1 MSDKKFHFNMFDY
14 ANRAQPEFVE
24 IADAHRPYVKMGED
38 NMYPH
43 YLEALYTG
51 SAIHSAV
58 VKGVADM
65 IYGHG
70 LGSPEEDKHVDQYLN
85 LQALFSDKTCLRRLC
100 FDYKLYGQGYL
111 NVIYS
116 ADRSK
121 IAEVHHLPSAN
132 LRAGQVN
139 DDGEVEVYYY
149 SDNWAEVTQG
159 RKEPQP
165 IPAFDTQDRTAA
177 SQVLHIKQ
185 YSPISH
191 YYGVCDY
198 IGSQRYIDLDREISE
213 FHLANIRNGLMP
225 SLILNFNNGVPSSEE
240 RSDLERLIYDKFGGA
255 TNAGKFLMT
264 FNDSSENAPTIE
276 SFQPTDPQQVYAF
289 MSSEVV
295 TKILSGHRVTSP
307 LLFGIRD
314 EGGGFGSN
322 ADEMRDGYDL
332 FYHTV
337 IQPMQEHIVQ
347 NLRPLLSVNNIVL
360 PIEFKK
366 LVPAAFMEKKEEPR
380 VAPAV
385 QMSSEKKIS
394 KGQGQVWL
402 NRLKFKA
409 SPMPEGWIEVKRE
422 TVDDHKVDR
431 RIHERQY
438 FYNEYANFEEP
449 SEWGDVT
456 GPDGTQFA
464 LRYEYKQTDDT
475 PRQFGSREFCEDMM
489 RLADQGAK
497 YRYEDIQDM
506 GDDGVNEDFAAAGE
520 DRYSIWE
527 FKGGVYC
534 RHGWVRVIYAS
545 QADQTLSREELAAEW
560 DEVMKRVGA
569 NPYVPGVGIER
580 EAPNQMPNR
589 ASLK

>member
-191 YYGVCDY
+191 YYGVT
-198 IGSQRYIDLDREISE
+198 
-213 FHLANIRNGLMP
+213 
-225 SLILNFNNGVPSSEE
+225 
-240 RSDLERLIYDKFGGA
+240 ERLASSTWLTSA
-255 TNAGKFLMT
+255 T
-264 FNDSSENAPTIE
+264 D
-276 SFQPTDPQQVYAF
+276 
-289 MSSEVV
+289 
-295 TKILSGHRVTSP
+295 
-307 LLFGIRD
+307 
-314 EGGGFGSN
+314 
-322 ADEMRDGYDL
+322 
-332 FYHTV
+332 
-337 IQPMQEHIVQ
+337 
-347 NLRPLLSVNNIVL
+347 
-360 PIEFKK
+360 
-366 LVPAAFMEKKEEPR
+366 
-380 VAPAV
+380 
-385 QMSSEKKIS
+385 
-394 KGQGQVWL
+394 
-402 NRLKFKA
+402 
-409 SPMPEGWIEVKRE
+409 
-422 TVDDHKVDR
+422 
-431 RIHERQY
+431 
-438 FYNEYANFEEP
+438 
-449 SEWGDVT
+449 
-456 GPDGTQFA
+456 
-464 LRYEYKQTDDT
+464 
-475 PRQFGSREFCEDMM
+475 
-489 RLADQGAK
+489 
-497 YRYEDIQDM
+497 
-506 GDDGVNEDFAAAGE
+506 
-520 DRYSIWE
+520 
-527 FKGGVYC
+527 
-534 RHGWVRVIYAS
+534 
-545 QADQTLSREELAAEW
+545 
-560 DEVMKRVGA
+560 
-569 NPYVPGVGIER
+569 
-580 EAPNQMPNR
+580 
-589 ASLK
+589 